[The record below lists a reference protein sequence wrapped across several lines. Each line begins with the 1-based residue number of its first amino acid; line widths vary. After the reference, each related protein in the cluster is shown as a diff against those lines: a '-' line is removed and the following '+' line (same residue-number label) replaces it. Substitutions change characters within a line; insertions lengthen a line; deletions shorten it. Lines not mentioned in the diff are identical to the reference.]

1 MAAAPVTRDGKPK
14 SRAPRGGGDDVPPP
28 LVVVLGG
35 NSVTAAM
42 VMACINT
49 TDTCA
54 LRRLHPA
61 IAGTVAGVPWAD
73 MEAGVIDFARWHAAL
88 PAAVG
93 ALARCK
99 SHRWKKV
106 KIAPPMGIT
115 TLHIAP
121 GCSSYVCDVGFIAN
135 NAVHTLPASLITL
148 NVHGT
153 TLPQPVS
160 FLHLPALQTLD
171 CSHTHAVDRGVGGL
185 PASLSELR
193 IECCNLSQSADFSHL
208 TALRRLYC
216 GTVELSAAVVA
227 SLPPSLELLDA
238 NVAPIS
244 DSIDWPPD
252 ASLAHLSRLR
262 VLRVASVCDVTAALA
277 SLPATLT
284 ELDVSQCEHL
294 GDATLA
300 TLPPSL
306 VSLNTSWCDDLT
318 EAAVLPYL
326 PALQTLDMSHTSI
339 GDATVASM
347 PAGLVTL
354 RLEGCIKVTPRASM
368 DHLAS
373 LRELFTGN
381 TDVPH
386 AALAACRARGGF
398 VPAGVTLHGH
408 TGTVKALAL
417 LADGRLVSGSDDGT
431 VRLWDPEAGG
441 DATVVLHGTGGVTA
455 LAVLLDGRRVGVVSG
470 GVLIVWDSTVA
481 AEAGDRPRLGG
492 VPIYLHCAMIA
503 VAALH
508 DGTLAVACAVVGHA
522 GLDLAVRVVHP
533 DTGTV
538 VTTLMSG
545 CKHMPLSLTVLHC
558 GRLAIG
564 MLGKEVEVW
573 DVGQHRCVAR
583 LAGELARAAQVVDGR
598 VATSGRGQV
607 RLFDLT
613 AAAATGP
620 DSGDACE
627 QAALPVQMDDLT
639 ALPDGRLA
647 GSTEYG
653 GILVWDTRDG
663 GCRAPV
669 PILDD
674 CYNKYRYTVLLPL
687 PGGRLATGSG
697 GGKVQVWHL
706 PA

>member
-1 MAAAPVTRDGKPK
+1 MAAAPVTGDGRRRSCPAK
-14 SRAPRGGGDDVPPP
+14 SQALHGGGDDVPPP

-135 NAVHTLPASLITL
+135 NAVHTLPASLFTL
-148 NVHGT
+148 NVRGT

-160 FLHLPALQTLD
+160 FLHLPALQSLD
-171 CSHTHAVDRGVGGL
+171 CSHTRAVDRGVGGL

-284 ELDVSQCEHL
+284 ELDVSHCAHL

-300 TLPPSL
+300 SLPPSL

-318 EAAVLPYL
+318 EAAILPHL
-326 PALQTLDMSHTSI
+326 PALRTLDMSHTSI
-339 GDATVASM
+339 GDATVASI

-354 RLEGCIKVTPRASM
+354 RLEGCSNVTPTTNM
-368 DHLAS
+368 NHLAS

-381 TDVPH
+381 TDAPH
-386 AALAACRARGGF
+386 AVLAACRARGAF
-398 VPAGVTLHGH
+398 APADLTLYGH
-408 TGTVKALAL
+408 TGAVKALAL

-431 VRLWDPEAGG
+431 VRVWDPEAGG
-441 DATVVLHGTGGVTA
+441 DATTVLYATGIVYA

-470 GVLIVWDSTVA
+470 GVLIVWDSAAAVVA
-481 AEAGDRPRLGG
+481 GDDRPRLSG
-492 VPIYLHCAMIA
+492 VTIYQHVHVA
-503 VAALH
+503 VFTIVALH
-508 DGTLAVACAVVGHA
+508 DGTLAVGCTDFAI
-522 GLDLAVRVVHP
+522 RVFHP
-533 DTGTV
+533 DTGAL

-545 CKHMPLSLTVLHC
+545 SRCLPWSLTVLHC
-558 GRLAIG
+558 GRLVVGVVSKDA
-564 MLGKEVEVW
+564 VQVW
-573 DVGQHRCVAR
+573 DVGRREIVAE
-583 LAGELARAAQVVDGR
+583 LQGELFCAAQVADGR
-598 VATSGRGQV
+598 VATSGREQV

-613 AAAATGP
+613 AVVA
-620 DSGDACE
+620 DSGAVRE
-627 QAALPVQMDDLT
+627 QAALPVRLDAMT

-647 GSTEYG
+647 GVTEDG
-653 GILVWDTRDG
+653 SVRVWDTRDG
-663 GCRAPV
+663 GCRATATV
-669 PILDD
+669 LLNHS
-674 CYNKYRYTVLLPL
+674 YNEIKVLLPL
-687 PGGRLATGSG
+687 PGGRFASG
-697 GGKVQVWHL
+697 ARDGRVQVWHL